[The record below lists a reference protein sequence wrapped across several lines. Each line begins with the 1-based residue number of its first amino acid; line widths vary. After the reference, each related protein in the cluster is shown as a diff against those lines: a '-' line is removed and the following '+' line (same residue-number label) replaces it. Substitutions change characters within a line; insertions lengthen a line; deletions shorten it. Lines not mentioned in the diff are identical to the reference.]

1 VTKCP
6 KCHSDNPSGTYF
18 CGQCAAPLAQ
28 DKEIAA
34 TKTVQMP
41 IKELAAG
48 VTFAQRYQIIE
59 DLGKGG
65 MGRVYKVFDTEVQ
78 EKMAL
83 KLLRTASAKGDG
95 VSSVLKTQIDEISR
109 TISRGIGPVAAKIEF
124 APPKIADLTTNS
136 MEAYNY
142 FLRGRDD
149 YEKFHY
155 ADSRRFLEKA
165 IAIDPTFA
173 VAYLYLGK
181 AASALFDA
189 KAQIEAYEMAK
200 KYSEKATEKEKL
212 HIESYYAGVIERNP
226 EKRLR
231 ILLELAEKYP
241 KEKVF
246 HSELG
251 GIYSNRNRRAEAIAE
266 YEKALAL
273 DPDFGF
279 AVNQVAYDYARIGDF
294 DKALRYFERYAAIN
308 PGEPNPIDSIAELYL
323 RMGKL
328 DEAEAKYK
336 EALEI
341 KPDFYQSCSGLAYV
355 FALKENYSE
364 TRYWV
369 KQHIAL
375 APTPTAKWEGHWL
388 NAFYSHLL
396 GSWDESLAGHLAN
409 KEQAQKMGMEFG
421 AAAEDFWTGV
431 LQRDRGGFDE
441 ARKAFQRW
449 NDYRVKG
456 NPSFQADIDFERAF
470 DLGWTDLK
478 EGRVDSA
485 EARLKEMENLLPKI
499 NPHNRE
505 DATSDYQFLK
515 AETLLAANMPEKA
528 IKAGERVGR
537 ENFPSMNSNA
547 IAWYNRLFLKDVLA
561 RAYWKKGDLDKAIGE
576 YVRLTTI
583 DPNDQVRYLIHPLY
597 HYRLGRVYEE
607 KGEKAKATAEYRKF
621 LEYWKDANPTHPEL
635 ADARNRLKSLQ

>member
-1 VTKCP
+1 
-6 KCHSDNPSGTYF
+6 
-18 CGQCAAPLAQ
+18 
-28 DKEIAA
+28 
-34 TKTVQMP
+34 
-41 IKELAAG
+41 
-48 VTFAQRYQIIE
+48 
-59 DLGKGG
+59 
-65 MGRVYKVFDTEVQ
+65 
-78 EKMAL
+78 
-83 KLLRTASAKGDG
+83 
-95 VSSVLKTQIDEISR
+95 
-109 TISRGIGPVAAKIEF
+109 
-124 APPKIADLTTNS
+124 
-136 MEAYNY
+136 
-142 FLRGRDD
+142 
-149 YEKFHY
+149 
-155 ADSRRFLEKA
+155 
-165 IAIDPTFA
+165 
-173 VAYLYLGK
+173 
-181 AASALFDA
+181 
-189 KAQIEAYEMAK
+189 
-200 KYSEKATEKEKL
+200 
-212 HIESYYAGVIERNP
+212 VIERNRKETP
-226 EKRLR
+226 HPARL
-231 ILLELAEKYP
+231 LKKYP
-241 KEKVF
+241 QEK
-246 HSELG
+246 SSIQAQR
-251 GIYSNRNRRAEAIAE
+251 IYGNRNRRAEAIAE

-323 RMGKL
+323 RMGRL

-355 FALKENYSE
+355 FALKEDYPD

-409 KEQAQKMGMEFG
+409 KERAQKMGMEFG

-431 LQRDRGGFDE
+431 LQRDRGGFAE

-449 NDYRVKG
+449 NDYRAKG
-456 NPSFQADIDFERAF
+456 NPSFQTDIDFQRAF

-499 NPHNRE
+499 NPDNRE
-505 DATSDYQFLK
+505 NATSDYQFLN

-547 IAWYNRLFLKDVLA
+547 IAWYNGSSSRRPA
-561 RAYWKKGDLDKAIGE
+561 RAYWKMGDLDKAIAE
-576 YVRLTTI
+576 YVQLTTI

-597 HYRLGRVYEE
+597 HYRLGRVYED
-607 KGEKAKATAEYRKF
+607 KGEKAKAAAEYRKF
-621 LEYWKDANPTHPEL
+621 LEYWKDADETHPEL
-635 ADARNRLKSLQ
+635 ADAKKRLGTRLGTFPKVPPY

>member
-1 VTKCP
+1 
-6 KCHSDNPSGTYF
+6 
-18 CGQCAAPLAQ
+18 
-28 DKEIAA
+28 
-34 TKTVQMP
+34 M
-41 IKELAAG
+41 
-48 VTFAQRYQIIE
+48 
-59 DLGKGG
+59 
-65 MGRVYKVFDTEVQ
+65 
-78 EKMAL
+78 
-83 KLLRTASAKGDG
+83 
-95 VSSVLKTQIDEISR
+95 
-109 TISRGIGPVAAKIEF
+109 
-124 APPKIADLTTNS
+124 
-136 MEAYNY
+136 
-142 FLRGRDD
+142 
-149 YEKFHY
+149 
-155 ADSRRFLEKA
+155 
-165 IAIDPTFA
+165 
-173 VAYLYLGK
+173 
-181 AASALFDA
+181 
-189 KAQIEAYEMAK
+189 
-200 KYSEKATEKEKL
+200 
-212 HIESYYAGVIERNP
+212 
-226 EKRLR
+226 
-231 ILLELAEKYP
+231 
-241 KEKVF
+241 
-246 HSELG
+246 
-251 GIYSNRNRRAEAIAE
+251 
-266 YEKALAL
+266 
-273 DPDFGF
+273 
-279 AVNQVAYDYARIGDF
+279 GDF

-431 LQRDRGGFDE
+431 LQRDRGRFDE

-449 NDYRVKG
+449 SDYRAKS
-456 NPSFQADIDFERAF
+456 NPSFQAHIDFYRAS

-499 NPHNRE
+499 NPDNRE
-505 DATSDYQFLK
+505 DATLDYQFLN
-515 AETLLAANMPEKA
+515 AETLLAANRPEKA
-528 IKAGERVGR
+528 IKAGERVGS
-537 ENFPSMNSNA
+537 ESFPSMNTNA
-547 IAWYNRLFLKDVLA
+547 VAWYNRLFLKDVLA
-561 RAYWKKGDLDKAIGE
+561 RAFWKIGNLDKAVAE

-583 DPNDQVRYLIHPLY
+583 DPNNQVRYLIHPLY

-607 KGEKAKATAEYRKF
+607 KGEKAKAAAEYRKF
-621 LEYWKDANPTHPEL
+621 LEFWKDADATHPEL
-635 ADARNRLKSLQ
+635 ADAGKRLAGL